1 MSKITAIIIG
11 LVISCV
17 LLVNYFFFKADLL
30 ELKPLIGIQI
40 NFLGI
45 SILIYSL
52 SFLLISKILKTN
64 KNLILFQLAP
74 FFLTFIGN
82 VFISEILFLKDIG
95 YLENADLIHFSN
107 LIALS
112 LGSLVFIF
120 LTCFFLG
127 CFFGRNNE
135 ITPIEVLKKLSLGI
149 IHITTILILIGI
161 PGWLDSKIIWG
172 LFGII
177 WIAYLVQNFK
187 TKFEESLK
195 ILKFKIYV
203 GYWGHFSFWILSV
216 FLSVNFLENLRPVPK
231 GYDAMYLYSNLSFL
245 IHDYGSLVKGFGAYN
260 YSLFNSLP
268 LFLFGNAEYSL
279 IINFGFVFL
288 GLLMFIVLAR
298 KILGLNQSLLI
309 SASLFSIPM
318 LNKMTFMQH
327 KVESMLMFF
336 GLLLIYHFI
345 EAIQIKLDR
354 SKIISI
360 GLIGGFLIGIK
371 FTSIIF
377 ILSFFIGI
385 WFLRFKIPGLLFSS
399 FGTLLL
405 LFLLNFDRY
414 SGLDFYHQKNYW
426 FWVLLVL
433 PTLVLAI
440 YLTVKN
446 RNEFWDLIKNNAIIG
461 FIALTTFSPWMVK
474 NFNESGNF
482 NLTSLIFGK
491 NENVIQ

>member
-11 LVISCV
+11 LVISCI
-17 LLVNYFFFKADLL
+17 LLVNYFFFKGDLL
-30 ELKPLIGIQI
+30 ILKPLIGIQLD
-40 NFLGI
+40 FLGI

-52 SFLLISKILKTN
+52 TFLLISKILKTH
-64 KNLILFQLAP
+64 KNLILLQLTP

-82 VFISEILFLKDIG
+82 IFISETLYLKDIG
-95 YLENADLIHFSN
+95 YWENADLLHFSK
-107 LIALS
+107 LITLS
-112 LGSLVFIF
+112 LGSLFFIF
-120 LTCFFLG
+120 LTCFFVG
-127 CFFGRNNE
+127 SFFWTNKE
-135 ITPIEVLKKLSLGI
+135 INPNEVLKKISLGI
-149 IHITTILILIGI
+149 ILITTVLILIGI
-161 PGWLDSKIIWG
+161 PGWLNSKIIWG
-172 LFGII
+172 LFGFI
-177 WIAYLVQNFK
+177 WTGSLVQNFK

-203 GYWGHFSFWILSV
+203 GNWGHFSFWILSI

-288 GLLMFIVLAR
+288 SLLMFIVLAR
-298 KILGLNQSLLI
+298 KILDLDQSLLI

-336 GLLLIYHFI
+336 GLLLIYYFI
-345 EAIQIKLDR
+345 EAIQSKLDQV
-354 SKIISI
+354 KIISI
-360 GLIGGFLIGIK
+360 GLIAGFLIGIK

-405 LFLLNFDRY
+405 LFLLKFDRF

-426 FWVLLVL
+426 FWFFLVL
-433 PTLVLAI
+433 PTLTLAV

-446 RNEFWDLIKNNAIIG
+446 RNEFWDLIKNNVIIG
-461 FIALTTFSPWMVK
+461 LIALTTFFPWMIK
-474 NFNESGNF
+474 NFKESGNF